1 MKAYYIWIL
10 ERFQID
16 IGFFP
21 LFFPPSRESHGL
33 DETLIQHCIRSKQR
47 SKTPCISATHSSS
60 QSSSLAA
67 EPVDVK
73 VEITPPRDIDSIQMP
88 NSFSIESNPP
98 VNLNEFKVPSPLQ
111 RKMSELP
118 SDSLLNAANYGR
130 LTPSPSSTSSCKIY
144 KKFEEFLDLSMPYNH
159 YRCLSPSESN
169 LTQCHDGKYIYGIG
183 KLDNKPGSS
192 RLLRRQF
199 SLDKD
204 DCNNISQAST
214 IAQMKSSLDV
224 PYVQD
229 IPLRSSSSPTNI
241 KPGRLHKQNSASV
254 ALDLE
259 KIEEIPIS
267 PKSYGFN
274 NRGSYLNRIP
284 GSAAGSPASK
294 KPIDSTEIITTIA
307 TLEVPDDISPRAIS
321 PISATTICSNSTN
334 GGDSDGANGNI
345 CYHI

>member
-1 MKAYYIWIL
+1 M
-10 ERFQID
+10 
-16 IGFFP
+16 
-21 LFFPPSRESHGL
+21 
-33 DETLIQHCIRSKQR
+33 IQHCIRSKQR
-47 SKTPCISATHSSS
+47 TKTPCISTTHSSS
-60 QSSSLAA
+60 QSLSLAG
-67 EPVDVK
+67 ESVDVK
-73 VEITPPRDIDSIQMP
+73 VEITPPRDAESVQML
-88 NSFSIESNPP
+88 NSFSIESNAT
-98 VNLNEFKVPSPLQ
+98 VNMSMNEFKVPSPQQ

-118 SDSLLNAANYGR
+118 SESLLNAANYGR
-130 LTPSPSSTSSCKIY
+130 LTPSPSSTSSCKVY
-144 KKFEEFLDLSMPYNH
+144 KKFEEFLDLSSPYNH

-169 LTQCHDGKYIYGIG
+169 LTQCHDGKYIFGIS

-204 DCNNISQAST
+204 DCTNASQTT
-214 IAQMKSSLDV
+214 IAQLKSSLDV

-229 IPLRSSSSPTNI
+229 IPMRSSSSPTNI

-267 PKSYGFN
+267 PKACALN
-274 NRGSYLNRIP
+274 HRGSYLSRIP

-294 KPIDSTEIITTIA
+294 KPIESMEIMTTIA
-307 TLEVPDDISPRAIS
+307 TLDVPGDISPRAIS
-321 PISATTICSNSTN
+321 PISATTICSSSTN